1 MFKLLHKFI
10 LWHIFDLVLSE
21 LRFCPSDSNITARTS
36 AALMTQR
43 DASAHICHYEQ
54 IYKEVAFIRRPD
66 VQLWRQQRLRG
77 NVPAL
82 PTGVRSEW
90 NRELLFSLV
99 HTAQMGTCRQVGAHF
114 FPVYSHIESFFYACA
129 PVE

>member
-1 MFKLLHKFI
+1 
-10 LWHIFDLVLSE
+10 
-21 LRFCPSDSNITARTS
+21 
-36 AALMTQR
+36 MTQR

-99 HTAQMGTCRQVGAHF
+99 HTAQMGTCRQIRCSGLEEVPEVQHTKIIRDKNPSAPQTETKSTLRLHADEGA
-114 FPVYSHIESFFYACA
+114 PSLTRLWVADIQ
-129 PVE
+129 